1 LTIRLGAER
10 RKRNF
15 KMLRFLK
22 YLILVPVTIVVL
34 AFAYANK
41 HAVVVSI
48 DPLAG
53 DASQWTVKGPL
64 FLVIIASVIVGV
76 VAGAVSTW
84 FSQGRHRRLARQLR
98 VEREKLK
105 RDLDATR
112 GSDATSMA
120 RRA

>member
-1 LTIRLGAER
+1 
-10 RKRNF
+10 
-15 KMLRFLK
+15 MLRFLK

-41 HAVVVSI
+41 HSVIVSI

-53 DASQWTVKGPL
+53 DASPWTVKGPL

-76 VAGAVSTW
+76 ISGAISTW
-84 FSQGRHRRLARQLR
+84 FSQGRHRKLVRQLR
-98 VEREKLK
+98 AEREKLK
-105 RDLDATR
+105 HDLDATK
-112 GSDATSMA
+112 GSAGTVVA